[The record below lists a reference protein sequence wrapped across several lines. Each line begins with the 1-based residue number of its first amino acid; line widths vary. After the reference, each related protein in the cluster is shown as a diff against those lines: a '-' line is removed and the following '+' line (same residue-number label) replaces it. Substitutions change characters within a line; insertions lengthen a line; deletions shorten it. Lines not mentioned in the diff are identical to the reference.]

1 MPIDTPKAMAS
12 YPLAFH
18 EALRCALQQLGHNPE
33 PGAKGYGYIAAGS
46 QELLQAMRRN
56 LKAFLRGARERFDSS
71 YRQQVAD
78 LRFHTTLT
86 RDYFGEWELELVATR
101 RTQPPLTEE
110 KILQVLS
117 QNN

>member
-18 EALRCALQQLGHNPE
+18 EALRCALSQLEARPTDGS
-33 PGAKGYGYIAAGS
+33 KGYGYVAAGS
-46 QELLQAMRRN
+46 EELLRPMRRR
-56 LKAFLRGARERFDSS
+56 LKAFLRGARERFDSG
-71 YRQQVAD
+71 YRLQVAD
-78 LRFHTTLT
+78 LSFRTSLT